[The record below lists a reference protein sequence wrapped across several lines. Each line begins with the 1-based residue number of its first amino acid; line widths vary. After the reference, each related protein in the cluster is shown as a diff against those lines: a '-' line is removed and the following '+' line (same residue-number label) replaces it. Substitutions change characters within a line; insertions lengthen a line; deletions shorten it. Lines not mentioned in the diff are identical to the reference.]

1 MRISTFKTGGLGDD
15 ITCKFSHIQ
24 KSQVLWLALLEI
36 KTNSTTDDGAVTL
49 CWTIVETNVAIIC
62 ACLPLLRPF
71 IARMIPGFCGG
82 SGLRSGN
89 SYPMAQPTTTEES
102 PVGKPRSSHIP
113 ERMRPR
119 SWVGIETVIGQ
130 GDGQTAAAGI
140 HKQMEVDITT
150 EAVSICGTE
159 FLLRLTCQDDDIR
172 SEGARDSQSSNER
185 K

>member
-15 ITCKFSHIQ
+15 ITCEFSSIRRA
-24 KSQVLWLALLEI
+24 QVRSLHWFEI
-36 KTNSTTDDGAVTL
+36 KTNFITDDGAVTL

-89 SYPMAQPTTTEES
+89 SYPMAQPTTTEDS

-119 SWVGIETVIGQ
+119 SWVGIETFIGQ

-159 FLLRLTCQDDDIR
+159 SLLRLTRQDDEIT
-172 SEGARDSQSSNER
+172 SVEARDSESSNER

>member
-1 MRISTFKTGGLGDD
+1 VSFRTFGRP
-15 ITCKFSHIQ
+15 
-24 KSQVLWLALLEI
+24 QVLELALFKI
-36 KTNSTTDDGAVTL
+36 KANCITDDGAVTL

-159 FLLRLTCQDDDIR
+159 SLLRLTCQDDDIR
-172 SEGARDSQSSNER
+172 SEGARESESSNER

>member
-1 MRISTFKTGGLGDD
+1 MQT
-15 ITCKFSHIQ
+15 Q
-24 KSQVLWLALLEI
+24 LAWIEI
-36 KTNSTTDDGAVTL
+36 DANHMTDDGAVTL

-82 SGLRSGN
+82 SGLRSN
-89 SYPMAQPTTTEES
+89 SYPMAQPNTSDDS
-102 PVGKPRSSHIP
+102 PRYKPRSSHMP

-119 SWVGIETVIGQ
+119 SWVGIETVIGP
-130 GDGQTAAAGI
+130 GDRQTASAGI

-159 FLLRLTCQDDDIR
+159 SLLRLTCQDDTIR
-172 SEGARDSQSSNER
+172 SEEARDSESSNEH